1 MKAEFRYK
9 HSIAVSFINSNN
21 TNTYSYACK
30 YEMEPGELVVV
41 TTVDKYTDKCGMEIC
56 KVERYFA
63 DKTYQYKLK
72 PIAGRIEDENIVEQY
87 KLIQEY
93 NNEE

>member
-1 MKAEFRYK
+1 
-9 HSIAVSFINSNN
+9 
-21 TNTYSYACK
+21 
-30 YEMEPGELVVV
+30 
-41 TTVDKYTDKCGMEIC
+41 MEIC

-63 DKTYQYKLK
+63 DKTYQYKIK

>member
-1 MKAEFRYK
+1 
-9 HSIAVSFINSNN
+9 
-21 TNTYSYACK
+21 
-30 YEMEPGELVVV
+30 MEPGELVVV

-72 PIAGRIEDENIVEQY
+72 PIAGRIEDENIVEQ
-87 KLIQEY
+87 
-93 NNEE
+93 